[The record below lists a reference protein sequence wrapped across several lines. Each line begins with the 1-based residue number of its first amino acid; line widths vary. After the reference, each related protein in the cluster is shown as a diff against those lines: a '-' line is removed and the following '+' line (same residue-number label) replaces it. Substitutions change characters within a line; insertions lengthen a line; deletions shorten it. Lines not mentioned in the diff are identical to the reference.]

1 MCSVNDVSIVIP
13 TYNRSKLLLEVLP
26 SYLNQK
32 FVSEVIIVDDGSESP
47 VQDALNTSKIVDER
61 IRIIRHN
68 RSMGSCS
75 ARNTGILAAKAPWIF
90 FGEDDLILS
99 ENHIE
104 NLHTERVKLG
114 ADLICGNIIQQE
126 SDESLADACKKLASK
141 RTPPRV
147 LNRISISIEY
157 GSILKP
163 IELPFAHAIF
173 MAPTEILK
181 TFLFSTRIG
190 GPSFLRE
197 DQELQLTLR
206 EAGYRLFATPK
217 AVGLHL
223 AKLKGHG
230 SGTRLNVPII
240 IQITSSVT
248 NTFQILSNHYLALTP
263 FFCGISRKTMIS
275 RAILWIIYIEIKR
288 RLRSRYPT
296 FDKLIVWLRKR
307 IF

>member
-1 MCSVNDVSIVIP
+1 MCSINDVSIIIP
-13 TYNRSKLLLEVLP
+13 TYNRSKLLVEVLP

-32 FVSEVIIVDDGSESP
+32 FVSEIIIVDDGSESP
-47 VQDALNTSKIVDER
+47 VQDALKASKIVDER
-61 IRIIRHN
+61 IHVIRHN
-68 RSMGSCS
+68 RSMGLCS

-190 GPSFLRE
+190 GPSFLHE

-223 AKLKGHG
+223 ATLKGHG
-230 SGTRLNVPII
+230 SGTRLKVPII
-240 IQITSSVT
+240 VQIASSVT
-248 NTFQILSNHYLALTP
+248 NTFLILNDHYLTIAP
-263 FFCGISRKTMIS
+263 FFSGISRKTMI
-275 RAILWIIYIEIKR
+275 RKAILWRIYIEVKR
-288 RLRSRYPT
+288 RMQQKYPA
-296 FDKLIVWLRKR
+296 FNKLIGCLRKW
-307 IF
+307 IS